1 MDGMPDQVRH
11 KLITTPAE
19 LADCARH
26 LLANPLIAV
35 DTESNSLFA
44 YRERVCL
51 VQFSTPQQDYLVDS
65 LALADLSPL
74 APLFENP
81 AIEKVFHAAEYDII
95 CLKRDYQFTFF
106 NLFDTMQAARILGI
120 KEVGLGS
127 LLESEFGISQDKRLQ
142 RANWGERPLP
152 AHLLEYAARD
162 THSLIALRDLLKARL
177 EEKNLLG
184 LAHEDFQ
191 RLCETVVP
199 PENGRNPC
207 WKVASARKLDP
218 REMAVLNE
226 LCSFREH
233 LARDLDRPPFKVF
246 GNETLLA
253 LAIALPES
261 REELADIQGLSPRLI
276 ERFSG
281 GLLQAIQRGKTAEP
295 PRRIRQ
301 PRPSQAY
308 IDRLDRLK
316 NWRKET
322 GRQMGVDSDV
332 ILPRELLETLAA
344 RNPRSQ
350 EELAEIMA
358 KLPWRL
364 EQFSSQ
370 ILETIHQGEQAL

>member
-1 MDGMPDQVRH
+1 MPDQVRY
-11 KLITTPAE
+11 KLVTKPLE

-26 LLANPLIAV
+26 LLDNPLIAV

-51 VQFSTPQQDYLVDS
+51 VQFSTPQQDYLVDP
-65 LALADLSPL
+65 LALSDLSPL
-74 APLFENP
+74 APVFASP
-81 AIEKVFHAAEYDII
+81 IIEKVFHAAEYDII
-95 CLKRDYQFTFF
+95 CLKRDYQFEFS

-127 LLESEFGISQDKRLQ
+127 LLEKEFGIRQDKRLQ

-177 EEKNLLG
+177 EEKNLFE

-191 RLCETVVP
+191 RLCETGVP

-207 WKVASARKLDP
+207 WKVASARKLGP

-226 LCSFREH
+226 LCGFRDH
-233 LARDLDRPPFKVF
+233 LARDLDRPPFKVL
-246 GNETLLA
+246 GNDALLA
-253 LAIALPES
+253 LATALPGS

-276 ERFSG
+276 ERFSS
-281 GLLQAIQRGKTAEP
+281 GLLQAIKRGKTAEP
-295 PRRIRQ
+295 PRRTRQ

-308 IDRLDRLK
+308 IDRLERLK

-322 GRQMGVDSDV
+322 GKKLGVDSDV
-332 ILPRELLETLAA
+332 VLPRDLLETLSA

-350 EELAEIMA
+350 EDLAEIMA

-364 EQFSSQ
+364 EHFGSQ
-370 ILETIHQGEQAL
+370 IIKSIHQGE